1 MNIRSVLRTIGFIL
15 LFVAASMLLSVG
27 VALIYG
33 DGDAS
38 GILIATLVT
47 AVVAITS
54 IYLNRQHREL
64 DVKEGFAIVTFS
76 WILMSV
82 AGMLPYLFTGSIPD
96 LTNAFFESASGFT
109 TTGATILADVESLP
123 HGVLFWRSFTHWI
136 GGMGIVVLSIAILP
150 FLGVGGMQLFKTE
163 APGPTTDKLTPRIR
177 DTASLLWGIYAGLTL
192 LETLLLMFGGMDWFD
207 AVTHSFATLATGG
220 FSTKNTSIAYFQSP
234 YIEWVV
240 IIFMYLAG
248 INFTLH
254 YNALRGKLNS
264 YWKSSEFRFF
274 SGSMLFVVAI
284 IVIVRLMR
292 EDTGFMAVI
301 RESMF
306 SALSVGTATGF
317 ANSDFELWPL
327 VTQIL
332 LVSLMVMGGM
342 AGSTAGGMK
351 SMRVHVLMQQARL
364 DLYHLIHPHAIYKI
378 RQDNK
383 VIPDDVV
390 HNILV
395 FFFVYIL
402 MMTISTVLL
411 AFLDIDPVTGI
422 TASIACLS
430 NVGPGLGRV
439 GPLDNYSQLPNA
451 AKWILTFM
459 MIAGRL
465 EFFTVL
471 VLFTRKYWEKS

>member
-1 MNIRSVLRTIGFIL
+1 
-15 LFVAASMLLSVG
+15 MLLSVG

-254 YNALRGKLNS
+254 YN
-264 YWKSSEFRFF
+264 
-274 SGSMLFVVAI
+274 
-284 IVIVRLMR
+284 
-292 EDTGFMAVI
+292 
-301 RESMF
+301 
-306 SALSVGTATGF
+306 
-317 ANSDFELWPL
+317 
-327 VTQIL
+327 
-332 LVSLMVMGGM
+332 
-342 AGSTAGGMK
+342 
-351 SMRVHVLMQQARL
+351 
-364 DLYHLIHPHAIYKI
+364 
-378 RQDNK
+378 
-383 VIPDDVV
+383 
-390 HNILV
+390 
-395 FFFVYIL
+395 
-402 MMTISTVLL
+402 
-411 AFLDIDPVTGI
+411 
-422 TASIACLS
+422 
-430 NVGPGLGRV
+430 
-439 GPLDNYSQLPNA
+439 
-451 AKWILTFM
+451 
-459 MIAGRL
+459 
-465 EFFTVL
+465 
-471 VLFTRKYWEKS
+471 